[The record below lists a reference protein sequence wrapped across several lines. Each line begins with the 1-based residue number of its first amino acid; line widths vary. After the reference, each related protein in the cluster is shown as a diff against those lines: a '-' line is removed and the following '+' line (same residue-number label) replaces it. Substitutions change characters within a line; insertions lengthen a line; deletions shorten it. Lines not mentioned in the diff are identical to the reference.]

1 MTYTFEKDNCWYK
14 EVCLLYNTEECFS
27 GCIRYIEMFHLMEN
41 SYIPKKKQYNIE
53 LIPEKIDIE
62 SFKELNK
69 IKKDVLNFVNSG
81 KSLYLYSS
89 NSGNG
94 KTTFSIKIM
103 LSFFDK
109 IWSGNGF
116 ETRGLFLHVPT
127 IMRKIKQDIGG
138 NKDFTIELSEKLENT
153 DLVIWDDIVVRKDIK
168 DFDYELLTSFID
180 IRLLNEKANIYTANY
195 GGEDLRN
202 IIGNR
207 LFSRIYSAA
216 DYKIELKGSDRR

>member
-1 MTYTFEKDNCWYK
+1 M
-14 EVCLLYNTEECFS
+14 
-27 GCIRYIEMFHLMEN
+27 
-41 SYIPKKKQYNIE
+41 
-53 LIPEKIDIE
+53 
-62 SFKELNK
+62 LN
-69 IKKDVLNFVNSG
+69 
-81 KSLYLYSS
+81 
-89 NSGNG
+89 
-94 KTTFSIKIM
+94 
-103 LSFFDK
+103 FFDK

-153 DLVIWDDIVVRKDIK
+153 DLVIWDDIVVRTDIK